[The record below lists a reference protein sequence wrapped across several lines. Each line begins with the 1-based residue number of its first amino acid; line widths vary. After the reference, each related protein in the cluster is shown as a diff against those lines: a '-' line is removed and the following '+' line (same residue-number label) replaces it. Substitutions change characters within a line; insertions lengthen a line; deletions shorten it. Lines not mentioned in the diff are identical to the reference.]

1 MSLRESQD
9 DPFMRKWHR
18 KPRLRDQ
25 ASAIIVVAAGTVGI
39 PLILAGAIPAELCQQ
54 VWWKVS
60 RRRSV

>member
-9 DPFMRKWHR
+9 DPFMGKWHR

-25 ASAIIVVAAGTVGI
+25 ASAIVVFVAGSVAI
-39 PLILAGAIPAELCQQ
+39 PLTLAVAIPAEICQQ

-60 RRRSV
+60 RRRTA